1 MIVYGNGFG
10 KFFFLTLRWRKELS
24 LEHWDSI
31 YLA

>member
-1 MIVYGNGFG
+1 MIVYDNGFG
-10 KFFFLTLRWRKELS
+10 RVFLTLRWRNELI